1 MIQIDLP
8 TLVKRLNLFSRQA
21 LEMAASECMSQQA
34 AEITVSHVLIQMLAM
49 PRSDLRVITRQ
60 GDIGMEELR
69 QALTVENYTTARS
82 ADSYPAFSPMLVEW
96 LKEGWLLASAE
107 MQHSELRGGVLLLA
121 LLHSPLRYIPPAA
134 AQLLTGINRDR
145 LQQDFVQWTQESAE
159 SVVPDADCKGAGALT
174 DVADSLLARYAK
186 NMTED
191 ARNDRL
197 DPVLCRDHEI
207 DLMIDILC
215 RRRKNNPVVVG
226 EAGVGKSALIEG
238 LALRIVAGQVPDKLK
253 NTDIMTLDLGALQ
266 AGASVKGEFE
276 KRFKGLMAEVI
287 SSPVPVILF
296 IDEAHT
302 LIGAG
307 NQQGGL
313 DISNLLKPALAR
325 GELKTIAATTWSEY
339 KKYFEKDAALSRRF
353 QLVKVSEPNAAEA
366 TIILRGLSAVY
377 EQSHGVLI
385 DDDALQAAAT
395 LSERYLSGR
404 QLPDKAIDVLD
415 TACARVAINLSSPPK
430 QISALTTLSH
440 QQEAEIRQLERELR
454 IGLRTNTSRMTE
466 VLVQYDETLT
476 ALDELEAA
484 WHQQQTLVQEI
495 IALRQ
500 QLLGMA
506 EDDAASLPHVDAVE
520 DTPPESEQDNTGA
533 KLADE
538 AGSEQPEETAET
550 VSPVQRLAQ
559 LTAEL
564 DALHNDRLLVS
575 PHVDKKQIA
584 AVIAEWTGVPLNRL
598 SQNEMSVITDLPVW
612 LGDTIKGQDLAIA
625 SLHKHLLTARADLRR
640 PGRPLGA
647 FLLAGPS
654 GVGKTETVL
663 QLAELLYGGRQYLT
677 TINMSEFQEKHTV
690 SRLIGSPPGYVGYGE
705 GGVLTEAIR
714 QKPYSVVLLDEVEK
728 AHPDVLNLF
737 YQAFDKGEMADGEGR
752 LIDCKNIVF
761 FLTSNL
767 GYQVIV
773 EHADDPETMQEV
785 LYPVLADFFKPAL
798 LARME
803 VVPYQSLKT
812 RALGVLP
819 ADLNLRDQVGPTF
832 DQVFTSA
839 DDNKL
844 VVPQF
849 LTRYGLQSYFV
860 KQRDEL
866 VELTAMDSWVL
877 NLTRSVKYSDA
888 DRAEI
893 QRQLT
898 EQYISDYTATWRA
911 GMDNLNIRNFES
923 IGQLTGALEQVISG
937 DLPLQRALTVLRDN
951 TQPGVFSEKL
961 SAKEREEALAE
972 PDYQLLTRLGHEFA
986 PENST
991 LAVQKDKESTMQAV
1005 YQQLTELHRYLLAI
1019 QNAPVPGKSA
1029 LKAVQLRLDQNSS
1042 DPIFATRQMAKT
1054 LPAPL
1059 NRWVGRLADQAWHVV
1074 MVEAVHYMEVDW
1086 RDSVVKPFN
1095 EQLANNYP
1103 FNPRSAQDASLD
1115 AFERFFKP
1123 DGILDTFY
1131 QQNLKL
1137 FIDNDLSL
1145 EDGDNSVIIRED
1157 IIAQLKTAQK
1167 IRDIFFS
1174 KQNGLGTSFAVET
1187 VSLSG
1192 NKRRSVLNLD
1202 GQLVD
1207 YSQGRNY
1214 TAHLVWPNNM
1224 REGNESKLTLVGANG
1239 GAPRSIS
1246 FSGPWAQFRLFG
1258 AGQLTGVQDGNFTVR
1273 FSVDGGA
1280 MTYRVHIRC
1289 SSNCYR
1295 LTTPLRAQ
1303 QRCGWPHLNSKTM
1316 SAGCNNFLIP
1326 PRYSRWKPGCR

>member
-8 TLVKRLNLFSRQA
+8 ALVKRLNLFSRQS

-34 AEITVSHVLIQMLAM
+34 AEITVSHVLMQMLAM

-60 GDIGMEELR
+60 SDIGMEELR
-69 QALTVENYTTARS
+69 QALTVEKYPTARS

-96 LKEGWLLASAE
+96 LKESWLLASAE

-134 AQLLTGINRDR
+134 ARLLTGINRDR
-145 LQQDFVQWTQESAE
+145 LQQDFAQWTLESAE
-159 SVVPDADCKGAGALT
+159 SVVPDTEGKGAGTLT
-174 DVADSLLARYAK
+174 DAADSLLARYAK
-186 NMTED
+186 NMTAD
-191 ARNDRL
+191 ARNGGL

-238 LALRIVAGQVPDKLK
+238 LALRIVADQVPDKLK

-287 SSPVPVILF
+287 SSPAPVILF

-430 QISALTTLSH
+430 RISALTTLSH
-440 QQEAEIRQLERELR
+440 QQEAEIRQLKRELR
-454 IGLRTNTSRMTE
+454 IGLRTDTSRMTG
-466 VLVQYDETLT
+466 VLEQYDETLT

-484 WHQQQTLVQEI
+484 WHQQQALVREI

-500 QLLGMA
+500 QLLGVA
-506 EDDAASLPHVDAVE
+506 EDDAASLSDADVVE
-520 DTPPESEQDNTGA
+520 DTPPESEQNNTSA
-533 KLADE
+533 APADE
-538 AGSEQPEETAET
+538 AGCAQPEETAET

-559 LTAEL
+559 LTAQL
-564 DALHNDRLLVS
+564 DTLHNDQLLVS

-773 EHADDPETMQEV
+773 EHADDPETMQEA

-803 VVPYQSLKT
+803 VVPYLPLSKETLVTIIAGKLARLDNVLRSRFAAEVIIEPEVTNEIMSRVT
-812 RALGVLP
+812 RAENGARMLESVIDGDMLP
-819 ADLNLRDQVGPTF
+819 PLSL
-832 DQVFTSA
+832 
-839 DDNKL
+839 L
-844 VVPQF
+844 
-849 LTRYGLQSYFV
+849 LLQ
-860 KQRDEL
+860 KMAAN
-866 VELTAMDSWVL
+866 TAIA
-877 NLTRSVKYSDA
+877 R
-888 DRAEI
+888 
-893 QRQLT
+893 
-898 EQYISDYTATWRA
+898 
-911 GMDNLNIRNFES
+911 IR
-923 IGQLTGALEQVISG
+923 
-937 DLPLQRALTVLRDN
+937 
-951 TQPGVFSEKL
+951 L
-961 SAKEREEALAE
+961 SATDGAFTADAE
-972 PDYQLLTRLGHEFA
+972 DARDDESVTEDD
-986 PENST
+986 
-991 LAVQKDKESTMQAV
+991 AV
-1005 YQQLTELHRYLLAI
+1005 L
-1019 QNAPVPGKSA
+1019 
-1029 LKAVQLRLDQNSS
+1029 
-1042 DPIFATRQMAKT
+1042 
-1054 LPAPL
+1054 
-1059 NRWVGRLADQAWHVV
+1059 
-1074 MVEAVHYMEVDW
+1074 
-1086 RDSVVKPFN
+1086 
-1095 EQLANNYP
+1095 
-1103 FNPRSAQDASLD
+1103 
-1115 AFERFFKP
+1115 
-1123 DGILDTFY
+1123 
-1131 QQNLKL
+1131 
-1137 FIDNDLSL
+1137 
-1145 EDGDNSVIIRED
+1145 
-1157 IIAQLKTAQK
+1157 
-1167 IRDIFFS
+1167 
-1174 KQNGLGTSFAVET
+1174 
-1187 VSLSG
+1187 
-1192 NKRRSVLNLD
+1192 
-1202 GQLVD
+1202 
-1207 YSQGRNY
+1207 
-1214 TAHLVWPNNM
+1214 
-1224 REGNESKLTLVGANG
+1224 
-1239 GAPRSIS
+1239 
-1246 FSGPWAQFRLFG
+1246 
-1258 AGQLTGVQDGNFTVR
+1258 
-1273 FSVDGGA
+1273 
-1280 MTYRVHIRC
+1280 
-1289 SSNCYR
+1289 
-1295 LTTPLRAQ
+1295 
-1303 QRCGWPHLNSKTM
+1303 
-1316 SAGCNNFLIP
+1316 
-1326 PRYSRWKPGCR
+1326 

>member
-1 MIQIDLP
+1 MIQINLAS
-8 TLVKRLNLFSRQA
+8 LVKHLNPFSRQA
-21 LEMAASECMSQQA
+21 LEAAAAECMSQQA
-34 AEITVSHVLIQMLAM
+34 SEITVAHVLLQMLASV
-49 PRSDLRVITRQ
+49 RSDLRVIAERA
-60 GDIGMEELR
+60 DIDLNELR
-69 QALTVENYTTARS
+69 RALTVENYATPRTT
-82 ADSYPAFSPMLVEW
+82 DSYPTFSPMLVEW

-121 LLHSPLRYIPPAA
+121 LLHSPLRYVPGVAA
-134 AQLLTGINRDR
+134 RLLTGINRDR
-145 LQQDFVQWTQESAE
+145 LQQDFAQWTRESAE
-159 SVVPDADCKGAGALT
+159 TAIQN
-174 DVADSLLARYAK
+174 ADSQPVSVATDSGDALLARYTK
-186 NMTED
+186 NMTAD
-191 ARNDRL
+191 ARNSRL

-454 IGLRTNTSRMTE
+454 IGLRTDTSRMTE

-484 WHQQQTLVQEI
+484 WQQQQTLVQEI

-500 QLLGMA
+500 ALLDQA
-506 EDDAASLPHVDAVE
+506 ENTDAAVE
-520 DTPPESEQDNTGA
+520 EITEP
-533 KLADE
+533 
-538 AGSEQPEETAET
+538 
-550 VSPVQRLAQ
+550 VSPAQRLAQ

-564 DALHNDRLLVS
+564 DTLHNDQLLVS

-598 SQNEMSVITDLPVW
+598 SQNEMSVITDLPKW

-752 LIDCKNIVF
+752 LINCKNIVF

-773 EHADDPETMQEV
+773 EHADDPETMQEA

-803 VVPYQSLKT
+803 VVPYLPLSKETLATIIAGKLARLDNVLRSRFGADVIIEPEVTDEIMSRVT
-812 RALGVLP
+812 RAENGARMLESVIDGDMLP
-819 ADLNLRDQVGPTF
+819 PLSL
-832 DQVFTSA
+832 
-839 DDNKL
+839 L
-844 VVPQF
+844 
-849 LTRYGLQSYFV
+849 LLQ
-860 KQRDEL
+860 KMAAN
-866 VELTAMDSWVL
+866 TAIA
-877 NLTRSVKYSDA
+877 R
-888 DRAEI
+888 
-893 QRQLT
+893 
-898 EQYISDYTATWRA
+898 
-911 GMDNLNIRNFES
+911 IR
-923 IGQLTGALEQVISG
+923 
-937 DLPLQRALTVLRDN
+937 
-951 TQPGVFSEKL
+951 L
-961 SAKEREEALAE
+961 SAADGAFTADVEDAL
-972 PDYQLLTRLGHEFA
+972 D
-986 PENST
+986 
-991 LAVQKDKESTMQAV
+991 DESV
-1005 YQQLTELHRYLLAI
+1005 TE
-1019 QNAPVPGKSA
+1019 
-1029 LKAVQLRLDQNSS
+1029 DE
-1042 DPIFATRQMAKT
+1042 T
-1054 LPAPL
+1054 
-1059 NRWVGRLADQAWHVV
+1059 
-1074 MVEAVHYMEVDW
+1074 
-1086 RDSVVKPFN
+1086 
-1095 EQLANNYP
+1095 
-1103 FNPRSAQDASLD
+1103 
-1115 AFERFFKP
+1115 
-1123 DGILDTFY
+1123 
-1131 QQNLKL
+1131 
-1137 FIDNDLSL
+1137 DL
-1145 EDGDNSVIIRED
+1145 
-1157 IIAQLKTAQK
+1157 
-1167 IRDIFFS
+1167 
-1174 KQNGLGTSFAVET
+1174 
-1187 VSLSG
+1187 
-1192 NKRRSVLNLD
+1192 
-1202 GQLVD
+1202 
-1207 YSQGRNY
+1207 
-1214 TAHLVWPNNM
+1214 
-1224 REGNESKLTLVGANG
+1224 
-1239 GAPRSIS
+1239 
-1246 FSGPWAQFRLFG
+1246 
-1258 AGQLTGVQDGNFTVR
+1258 
-1273 FSVDGGA
+1273 
-1280 MTYRVHIRC
+1280 
-1289 SSNCYR
+1289 
-1295 LTTPLRAQ
+1295 
-1303 QRCGWPHLNSKTM
+1303 
-1316 SAGCNNFLIP
+1316 
-1326 PRYSRWKPGCR
+1326 

>member
-8 TLVKRLNLFSRQA
+8 ALVKRLNLFSRQS

-34 AEITVSHVLIQMLAM
+34 AEITVSHVLMQMLAM

-60 GDIGMEELR
+60 SDIGMEELR
-69 QALTVENYTTARS
+69 QALTVENYPTARS

-96 LKEGWLLASAE
+96 LKESWLLASAE

-134 AQLLTGINRDR
+134 ARLLTGINRDR
-145 LQQDFVQWTQESAE
+145 LQQDFAQWTRESAE
-159 SVVPDADCKGAGALT
+159 SVVPDAEGKGAGTLT
-174 DVADSLLARYAK
+174 DAADSLLARYAK
-186 NMTED
+186 NMTAD
-191 ARNDRL
+191 ARNGGL

-238 LALRIVAGQVPDKLK
+238 LALRIVADQVPDKLK

-287 SSPVPVILF
+287 SSPAPVILF

-430 QISALTTLSH
+430 RISALTTLSH
-440 QQEAEIRQLERELR
+440 QQEAEIRQLKRELR
-454 IGLRTNTSRMTE
+454 IGLRTDTSRMTG
-466 VLVQYDETLT
+466 VLEQYDETLT
-476 ALDELEAA
+476 ALDELEAT
-484 WHQQQTLVQEI
+484 WHQQQALVREI

-500 QLLGMA
+500 QLLGVA
-506 EDDAASLPHVDAVE
+506 EDDAASLSDADTVE
-520 DTPPESEQDNTGA
+520 DTPSESEQDNIGVA
-533 KLADE
+533 PADE
-538 AGSEQPEETAET
+538 AGSAQPEETAET

-559 LTAEL
+559 LTAQL
-564 DALHNDRLLVS
+564 DALHNDQLLVS

-773 EHADDPETMQEV
+773 EHADDPETMQEA

-803 VVPYQSLKT
+803 VVPYLPLSKETLVTIIAGKLARLDNVLRSRFAAEVIIEPEVTNEIMSRVT
-812 RALGVLP
+812 RAENGARMLESVIDGDMLP
-819 ADLNLRDQVGPTF
+819 PLSL
-832 DQVFTSA
+832 
-839 DDNKL
+839 L
-844 VVPQF
+844 
-849 LTRYGLQSYFV
+849 LLQ
-860 KQRDEL
+860 KMAAN
-866 VELTAMDSWVL
+866 TAIA
-877 NLTRSVKYSDA
+877 R
-888 DRAEI
+888 
-893 QRQLT
+893 
-898 EQYISDYTATWRA
+898 
-911 GMDNLNIRNFES
+911 IR
-923 IGQLTGALEQVISG
+923 
-937 DLPLQRALTVLRDN
+937 
-951 TQPGVFSEKL
+951 L
-961 SAKEREEALAE
+961 SATDGAFTADVEDARDDESVTE
-972 PDYQLLTRLGHEFA
+972 DD
-986 PENST
+986 
-991 LAVQKDKESTMQAV
+991 AV
-1005 YQQLTELHRYLLAI
+1005 L
-1019 QNAPVPGKSA
+1019 
-1029 LKAVQLRLDQNSS
+1029 
-1042 DPIFATRQMAKT
+1042 
-1054 LPAPL
+1054 
-1059 NRWVGRLADQAWHVV
+1059 
-1074 MVEAVHYMEVDW
+1074 
-1086 RDSVVKPFN
+1086 
-1095 EQLANNYP
+1095 
-1103 FNPRSAQDASLD
+1103 
-1115 AFERFFKP
+1115 
-1123 DGILDTFY
+1123 
-1131 QQNLKL
+1131 
-1137 FIDNDLSL
+1137 
-1145 EDGDNSVIIRED
+1145 
-1157 IIAQLKTAQK
+1157 
-1167 IRDIFFS
+1167 
-1174 KQNGLGTSFAVET
+1174 
-1187 VSLSG
+1187 
-1192 NKRRSVLNLD
+1192 
-1202 GQLVD
+1202 
-1207 YSQGRNY
+1207 
-1214 TAHLVWPNNM
+1214 
-1224 REGNESKLTLVGANG
+1224 
-1239 GAPRSIS
+1239 
-1246 FSGPWAQFRLFG
+1246 
-1258 AGQLTGVQDGNFTVR
+1258 
-1273 FSVDGGA
+1273 
-1280 MTYRVHIRC
+1280 
-1289 SSNCYR
+1289 
-1295 LTTPLRAQ
+1295 
-1303 QRCGWPHLNSKTM
+1303 
-1316 SAGCNNFLIP
+1316 
-1326 PRYSRWKPGCR
+1326 